1 MRKKQILV
9 QKGEG
14 FLGLL
19 LGSVLQGLAEL
30 VLKKHRSFTTINAL
44 NTYFINLQLF
54 HILLSS

>member
-30 VLKKHRSFTTINAL
+30 VLKQPVQHA
-44 NTYFINLQLF
+44 
-54 HILLSS
+54 